1 MNVEKDKKIKEKLG
15 KSSVGIAGAGGLG
28 SNAAVS
34 LARAGVGRLVIADF
48 DKVEESNLNR
58 QYYFRDQIGKN
69 KVDALKENI
78 NRIYPFIRV
87 DVFNEKLVKG
97 SMDKYFHDVDVIIEA
112 LDSAEMKTA
121 FVEEIL
127 RRLPG
132 KPVVAASGVA
142 GYGHSDRI
150 TTKKLG
156 NLYMVY
162 DGNARSSEE
171 DVLMAPRVCLMA
183 NWEANLVLEILLS
196 EDK

>member
-34 LARAGVGRLVIADF
+34 LARAGVGRLVIVDF

-196 EDK
+196 ENK